1 MKTTNLLV
9 KVKENRSSLKEI
21 LHKSKLKINVKQVEG
36 ETPTFH
42 FLWDV
47 FKHEIAKT
55 ITPN

>member
-55 ITPN
+55 IT